1 MCSPTIA
8 LTVASVASA
17 GLQYK
22 QGKAQQKAQYAQQV
36 RQNDL
41 ARKNAVARYA
51 SAQLK
56 IRQELSKASQSDLRG
71 TLKARKARAT
81 YIAGVGDA
89 GGLALSGSTNAL
101 LANYQRTEGNFRNA
115 IRNMG
120 IGKDEFTTHSFRSM
134 ASTRL
139 NELDYKG
146 DVIEIQLSHAQKDK
160 IRSAYNHAEYLP
172 ERKKMMQDWSDYLD
186 KLQNILQKVKIKVK
200 IYKEL
205 DINKE
210 EIINLKT
217 NNQDISY
224 ITDIISFIKKVIS
237 DKNFNKSLLDNLSLI
252 YF

>member
-22 QGKAQQKAQYAQQV
+22 QGKAQQKAQYAQQI
-36 RQNDL
+36 RQNEL

-56 IRQELSKASQSDLRG
+56 IRQELTKASQSDLRG

-115 IRNMG
+115 IRNNMNINISQFERNLEAIQFG
-120 IGKDEFTTHSFRSM
+120 QESQ
-134 ASTRL
+134 STYLTPPNSKLLFATQAL
-139 NELDYKG
+139 NVANTYYSL
-146 DVIEIQLSHAQKDK
+146 QFQK
-160 IRSAYNHAEYLP
+160 
-172 ERKKMMQDWSDYLD
+172 
-186 KLQNILQKVKIKVK
+186 QNAGLMDNTQKNDQTDSVNEPTS
-200 IYKEL
+200 Y
-205 DINKE
+205 DI
-210 EIINLKT
+210 
-217 NNQDISY
+217 
-224 ITDIISFIKKVIS
+224 
-237 DKNFNKSLLDNLSLI
+237 
-252 YF
+252 

>member
-36 RQNDL
+36 RQNEL

-56 IRQELSKASQSDLRG
+56 IRQELTKASQSDLRG

-115 IRNMG
+115 IRNNMNINISQFERNLEAIQFG
-120 IGKDEFTTHSFRSM
+120 QESQ
-134 ASTRL
+134 STYLTPPNSKLLFATQAL
-139 NELDYKG
+139 NVANTYYSLQFQKQNAGLLSEADKNAQT
-146 DVIEIQLSHAQKDK
+146 DSVIEAPTG
-160 IRSAYNHAEYLP
+160 Y
-172 ERKKMMQDWSDYLD
+172 
-186 KLQNILQKVKIKVK
+186 
-200 IYKEL
+200 
-205 DINKE
+205 DI
-210 EIINLKT
+210 
-217 NNQDISY
+217 
-224 ITDIISFIKKVIS
+224 
-237 DKNFNKSLLDNLSLI
+237 
-252 YF
+252 